1 MIHVSLFYFILNLC
15 DRQVRAAELAML
27 DTTPIHSGKRVSRL
41 VDSILKRNGETR
53 CVSPNDELA
62 AIGLSSIDMVNLMLS
77 VEAEFNITIPQCELT
92 IENFHSVR
100 RIEALLERL
109 IEARPGQCN

>member
-1 MIHVSLFYFILNLC
+1 MFSLFYFIMKLC
-15 DRQVRAAELAML
+15 DRQEHVTELAML
-27 DTTPIHSGKRVSRL
+27 DTTSIHPGKRVSNL
-41 VDSILKRNGETR
+41 VDLILRRNGETR
-53 CVSPNDELA
+53 SVSPSDELA

-77 VEAEFNITIPQCELT
+77 VEAEFNITIPQTELT

-109 IEARPGQCN
+109 IEPRSGRSN